1 MTHSRAMEIIGLA
14 QYIKKKLSNNPFKI
28 ADHVGIKYSF
38 SNASEPSAKIFKVNG
53 YPTIMMISGCSS
65 DTGKIVL
72 CAHELGHYFLHDG
85 VNAFNGSFDAI
96 KNDIEHE
103 ANLFAVALLFDQ
115 NDFNM
120 PIHRMQN
127 YILKE
132 ILDYNLS

>member
-1 MTHSRAMEIIGLA
+1 MTHSRAMEIIGIA
-14 QYIKKKLSNNPFKI
+14 QYIKKNLSNNPFKI
-28 ADHVGIKYSF
+28 ADHVGIQYNF
-38 SNASEPSAKIFKVNG
+38 SQSKEPSAKIFKVNG
-53 YPTIMMISGCSS
+53 YPAMMMISGCHS

-85 VNAFNGSFDAI
+85 VNAFNGSFDSI
-96 KNDIEHE
+96 KNDIEYE

-115 NDFNM
+115 DDFNM